1 MIAIDLLNRVNLIF
15 RYKRRHQ
22 AAIFYTIGGITT
34 LPPVQMVETTEQ
46 QTAPVVEID
55 CDELIGV
62 FTNFLQFDVANG
74 NASGDTIVTYWTQV
88 KQYLKW
94 CQESKLDPRAA
105 TRETIKIY
113 RWWLLEQGYKPKTIG
128 IKLTAVSRL
137 YDAAMEYGLMGG
149 NPAWGIKPPAE
160 SIDPAA
166 RITYLEQEEA
176 TTLLQSLAQ
185 PPGTS
190 ISLKILRDKLLLGVM
205 TLEGA
210 RTVEMHRLNI
220 GDVVRQGG
228 KVGLKVSSKR
238 HTRVVPLT
246 PQLGQIL
253 ETYLTALRGAGFD
266 CMVDS
271 PLSINLSNYG
281 RGERLSRRGIRQV
294 VDKYLQATNLKYM
307 EGRTLSAHS
316 LRHTAGTLALRN
328 GATLRQVQD
337 LLGHADPRTTAI
349 YAHVGDRWENNPALK
364 VGIDLQ

>member
-1 MIAIDLLNRVNLIF
+1 
-15 RYKRRHQ
+15 
-22 AAIFYTIGGITT
+22 
-34 LPPVQMVETTEQ
+34 MVATTEQ

-74 NASGDTIVTYWTQV
+74 SASGDTIVTYWLQV
-88 KQYLKW
+88 KQYLEW
-94 CQESKLDPRAA
+94 CRESKLDPRAA

-113 RWWLLEQGYKPKTIG
+113 RWWLGEQRGYKSKTIA

-137 YDAAMEYGLMGG
+137 YDAAIEYGLMGS
-149 NPAWGIKPPAE
+149 NPVWGIKPPTE

-166 RITYLEQEEA
+166 RITYLEQGEA
-176 TTLLQSLAQ
+176 TTLLK
-185 PPGTS
+185 S
-190 ISLKILRDKLLLGVM
+190 IETRTPLKTLRDKLLLGVM
-205 TLEGA
+205 LLEGT

-220 GDVVRQGG
+220 GDVVRQGQ

-246 PQLGQIL
+246 PQLAQVL
-253 ETYLTALRGAGFD
+253 EQYLTAQRGAGFD
-266 CMVDS
+266 CMVDN
-271 PLSINLSNYG
+271 PLLINLSNFG

-364 VGIDLQ
+364 VGIDLL

>member
-1 MIAIDLLNRVNLIF
+1 MVN
-15 RYKRRHQ
+15 
-22 AAIFYTIGGITT
+22 
-34 LPPVQMVETTEQ
+34 TTEQ
-46 QTAPVVEID
+46 QTEPVVEID

-62 FTNFLQFDVANG
+62 FTNFLQFDIANG
-74 NASGDTIVTYWTQV
+74 RASGDTIVTYWTQV
-88 KQYLKW
+88 KQYLDW
-94 CQESKLDPRAA
+94 CRESKLDPRAA

-113 RWWLLEQGYKPKTIG
+113 RWWLLEQRGYKSKTIA

-137 YDAAMEYGLMGG
+137 YDAAMEYGLMGS
-149 NPAWGIKPPAE
+149 NPAWGIKPPSE
-160 SIDPAA
+160 LIDPAA
-166 RITYLEQEEA
+166 RITYLEQGEA
-176 TTLLQSLAQ
+176 TVLLQSIDTRL
-185 PPGTS
+185 P
-190 ISLKILRDKLLLGVM
+190 LKTLRDKLLLGVM
-205 TLEGA
+205 TLEGT

-246 PQLGQIL
+246 PQLTQII
-253 ETYLTALRGAGFD
+253 EGYLTALRGAGFD
-266 CMVDS
+266 RMVDS
-271 PLSINLSNYG
+271 PLLINLSNFG

-364 VGIDLQ
+364 VGIDLL

>member
-1 MIAIDLLNRVNLIF
+1 
-15 RYKRRHQ
+15 
-22 AAIFYTIGGITT
+22 
-34 LPPVQMVETTEQ
+34 MVDPTEQ
-46 QTAPVVEID
+46 QTAAVVEID
-55 CDELIGV
+55 CDALIGV

-74 NASGDTIVTYWTQV
+74 GASGDTIVTYWTQV
-88 KQYLKW
+88 KQYLEW
-94 CQESKLDPRAA
+94 CRESQIDPREA

-113 RWWLLEQGYKPKTIG
+113 RWHLTQRGYKPKTIAV
-128 IKLTAVSRL
+128 KLTAVSRL
-137 YDAAMEYGLMGG
+137 YDAAVEYGLMGG
-149 NPAWGIKPPAE
+149 NPAWGVKPPTV

-166 RITYLEQEEA
+166 RITYLEQDEA
-176 TTLLQSLAQ
+176 TILLK
-185 PPGTS
+185 S
-190 ISLKILRDKLLLGVM
+190 ISASLPLKTLRDKLLLGVM
-205 TLEGA
+205 TLEGT
-210 RTVEMHRLNI
+210 RSVEMHRLNI
-220 GDVVRQGG
+220 GDVVRQGTR
-228 KVGLKVSSKR
+228 VGLKVSSKR

-246 PQLGQIL
+246 PQLAQVL
-253 ETYLTALRGAGFD
+253 EEYLTALRGAGFD

-281 RGERLSRRGIRQV
+281 RGERLSRRGIRQI

-364 VGIDLQ
+364 VGIDML

>member
-1 MIAIDLLNRVNLIF
+1 
-15 RYKRRHQ
+15 
-22 AAIFYTIGGITT
+22 
-34 LPPVQMVETTEQ
+34 MVTTTEQ
-46 QTAPVVEID
+46 QTESVVEID

-74 NASGDTIVTYWTQV
+74 SASGDTIVTYWTQV
-88 KQYLKW
+88 KQYLEW
-94 CQESKLDPRAA
+94 CRESKLDPRAA

-113 RWWLLEQGYKPKTIG
+113 RWWLARQRGYKPKTIA

-137 YDAAMEYGLMGG
+137 YDAAVEYGLMGS
-149 NPAWGIKPPAE
+149 NPAWGIKPPTE

-166 RITYLEQEEA
+166 KITYLEQGEA
-176 TTLLQSLAQ
+176 TILLQSIA
-185 PPGTS
+185 S
-190 ISLKILRDKLLLGVM
+190 SLPLKTLRDKLLLGVM
-205 TLEGA
+205 TLEGT
-210 RTVEMHRLNI
+210 RTVEMHRLNL
-220 GDVVRQGG
+220 GDIVRQGE

-246 PQLGQIL
+246 PTLAQVLDQ
-253 ETYLTALRGAGFD
+253 YLIVRRGAGFD

-271 PLSINLSNYG
+271 PLSINLSHYG

-364 VGIDLQ
+364 LDIDVL

>member
-1 MIAIDLLNRVNLIF
+1 
-15 RYKRRHQ
+15 
-22 AAIFYTIGGITT
+22 
-34 LPPVQMVETTEQ
+34 MVTTTEQ
-46 QTAPVVEID
+46 QTEPVVEID

-88 KQYLKW
+88 KQYLEW
-94 CQESKLDPRAA
+94 CRDSKLFPCAA

-113 RWWLLEQGYKPKTIG
+113 RWWLSEQRGYKPKTIA

-137 YDAAMEYGLMGG
+137 YDAAVEYGLMGS
-149 NPAWGIKPPAE
+149 NPAWGIKPPTE

-166 RITYLEQEEA
+166 RITYLEQGEA
-176 TTLLQSLAQ
+176 TILLK
-185 PPGTS
+185 S
-190 ISLKILRDKLLLGVM
+190 IDTRLPLKTLRDKLLLGVM
-205 TLEGA
+205 TLEGT

-220 GDVVRQGG
+220 GDVVRQGS

-246 PQLGQIL
+246 PQLAQVL
-253 ETYLTALRGAGFD
+253 EQYLTMRRENGFD

-271 PLSINLSNYG
+271 PLSINLSNYS

-307 EGRTLSAHS
+307 EGRTLSTHS

-364 VGIDLQ
+364 LNIDLL

>member
-1 MIAIDLLNRVNLIF
+1 
-15 RYKRRHQ
+15 
-22 AAIFYTIGGITT
+22 
-34 LPPVQMVETTEQ
+34 MVDTTEQ
-46 QTAPVVEID
+46 QTEPVVEID

-62 FTNFLQFDVANG
+62 FTNFLQFDIANG
-74 NASGDTIVTYWTQV
+74 NASGDTIITYWTQV
-88 KQYLKW
+88 KQYLNW
-94 CQESKLDPRAA
+94 CRESKLLPRAA

-113 RWWLLEQGYKPKTIG
+113 RWWLLEHGYKPKTIA

-137 YDAAMEYGLMGG
+137 YDAAMEYGLMGN

-166 RITYLEQEEA
+166 RITYLDQEEA
-176 TTLLQSLAQ
+176 TTLLQSMAQ
-185 PPGTS
+185 PLGTS
-190 ISLKILRDKLLLGVM
+190 ISLKTLRDKLLLGVM
-205 TLEGA
+205 TLEGT

-220 GDVVRQGG
+220 GDIVRQGT
-228 KVGLKVSSKR
+228 KVGLKVFCKR

-253 ETYLTALRGAGFD
+253 EEYLTALRGAGFD

-271 PLSINLSNYG
+271 PLLINLSNYG

-364 VGIDLQ
+364 VGISIE

>member
-1 MIAIDLLNRVNLIF
+1 
-15 RYKRRHQ
+15 
-22 AAIFYTIGGITT
+22 
-34 LPPVQMVETTEQ
+34 MVDTTEQ
-46 QTAPVVEID
+46 QTEPVVEID

-88 KQYLKW
+88 KQYLDW
-94 CQESKLDPRAA
+94 CRESKLLPRAA
-105 TRETIKIY
+105 TRETMKIY
-113 RWWLLEQGYKPKTIG
+113 RWWLLERGYKPKTIA

-137 YDAAMEYGLMGG
+137 YDAAMEYGLMGF
-149 NPAWGIKPPAE
+149 NPAWGIRPPSE

-176 TTLLQSLAQ
+176 TVLLQSVAQ
-185 PPGTS
+185 PLGTRLDTRLP
-190 ISLKILRDKLLLGVM
+190 LKTLRDKLLLGVM
-205 TLEGA
+205 TLEGT

-228 KVGLKVSSKR
+228 NVGLKVSSKR

-246 PQLGQIL
+246 PQLAQII
-253 ETYLTALRGAGFD
+253 EGYLTTQRGAGFD
-266 CMVDS
+266 SMVDS
-271 PLSINLSNYG
+271 PLLINLSNYG

-328 GATLRQVQD
+328 GASLRQVQD

-364 VGIDLQ
+364 VGIDLL